1 MLGIMR
7 IIVLRLHL
15 FLEGESMMVKNELL
29 VKKSDQ
35 DEDVADVSSWFK
47 PLSQKGI
54 PVWLI
59 YLAALL
65 SLVYLLN
72 PTAGTLE
79 IIPDFLPIIGNLDEG
94 VASVLLWYGL
104 VELFEGRKYNT

>member
-1 MLGIMR
+1 MYP
-7 IIVLRLHL
+7 
-15 FLEGESMMVKNELL
+15 FLKGESNMAKNNLR
-29 VKKSDQ
+29 VKKPNQ
-35 DEDVADVSSWFK
+35 DEDVPDVSSWFK

-59 YLAALL
+59 YLAALI

-104 VELFEGRKYNT
+104 VELFEGRKYKT